1 MPAHASIDV
10 FGVWTHW
17 TQHVCRRGCSA
28 VIHYQRCFAGTFK
41 VRIFKAAVP
50 FCTTMTFRSL
60 KWFVNIKMWD
70 TFTLSTEWYRS
81 FAVKVRSAFLISI
94 PSAFV
99 LHRDIK
105 ASSKCAHSRP
115 VLLNKPP
122 PPAVRRLPQFP
133 SATGQLQYVP
143 FLSQFNEWWGAALE
157 REVALACT
165 LPAPPQQWPANAALW
180 AGWDSWDRARLGS
193 SHKTSLHCVDIIFL
207 LPLKLRSNYFI

>member
-60 KWFVNIKMWD
+60 KLFVNIKMWD

-133 SATGQLQYVP
+133 SATGQLCSTYRFSASSMSGEEQ
-143 FLSQFNEWWGAALE
+143 LWREEWH
-157 REVALACT
+157 
-165 LPAPPQQWPANAALW
+165 LPALCQPRRSSDLRMLRSGLAETAGTGRGWEALT
-180 AGWDSWDRARLGS
+180 
-193 SHKTSLHCVDIIFL
+193 KLHCTVWT
-207 LPLKLRSNYFI
+207 